1 MESEFNKRIK
11 QLREDLITEIVRL
24 LDGKGLNEIELPLPD
39 EAGDAAWIIR
49 YDWTGDVRENYVRR
63 VTISDSRRNL
73 LLYSENE
80 NEQYGYTSSTE
91 YDYDAQD
98 PRLLAK
104 VLELAA
110 SVPGESKA

>member
-24 LDGKGLNEIELPLPD
+24 LDERGVTEIELPLPD

-49 YDWTGDVRENYVRR
+49 YDWNGDVRENYVRR

-73 LLYSENE
+73 LIYSENE
-80 NEQYGYTSSTE
+80 NEQYGYTSNTGL
-91 YDYDAQD
+91 DYEAQD
-98 PRLLAK
+98 PRLLEK
-104 VLELAA
+104 IRGLVSSVLAI
-110 SVPGESKA
+110 

>member
-1 MESEFNKRIK
+1 MEKGFDKRIK
-11 QLREDLITEIVRL
+11 QLREDLVTEIVRL
-24 LDGKGLNEIELPLPD
+24 LDRKGLNEIELPLPE

-49 YDWTGDVRENYVRR
+49 YDWNGDVRENYVRR

-73 LLYSENE
+73 LIYSENE
-80 NEQYGYTSSTE
+80 NEQYGYTISTE

-110 SVPGESKA
+110 SVPGESE

>member
-39 EAGDAAWIIR
+39 EAGNAAWIIR
-49 YDWTGDVRENYVRR
+49 YDWNGDVRENYVQR

-73 LLYSENE
+73 LLYLENE
-80 NEQYGYTSSTE
+80 NEQYGYTCSTGL
-91 YDYDAQD
+91 DYEAQD
-98 PRLLAK
+98 PRLLEK
-104 VLELAA
+104 IRGLVSSVLAI
-110 SVPGESKA
+110 

>member
-49 YDWTGDVRENYVRR
+49 
-63 VTISDSRRNL
+63 
-73 LLYSENE
+73 
-80 NEQYGYTSSTE
+80 
-91 YDYDAQD
+91 
-98 PRLLAK
+98 
-104 VLELAA
+104 
-110 SVPGESKA
+110 